1 MIIDLGL
8 IDYEDAYRIQKELV
22 QRRRLGEIDDTLII
36 AEHRPV
42 FTIGRAGSRENLLA
56 DEKLLAE
63 RGIKVLS
70 VDRGGDITFHGP
82 GQLIAYPVIDLAS
95 KFTDLHRYLRRLEDV
110 VIEFLSRYSVPAVRS
125 NGKTGVWVGGRKIA
139 SIGIG
144 AANWITY
151 HGLSIN
157 VNVDLGFF
165 SMIHPCGFKN
175 IEMESLARILGKNID
190 MEQAKRTLL
199 SSFGG
204 IFDFGDVRPAERY
217 SATL

>member
-8 IDYEDAYRIQKELV
+8 IEYEDAYRVQRELV
-22 QRRRLGEIDDTLII
+22 ARRKLNEIGDTLIL

-42 FTIGRAGSRENLLA
+42 FTIGRAGSRENLLV
-56 DEKLLAE
+56 DERLLAE
-63 RGIKVLS
+63 RGIKVLC

-95 KFTDLHRYLRRLEDV
+95 KFADLHRYLRRLEDA
-110 VIEFLSRYSVPAVRS
+110 VIEFLGKYSVPAVRS

-139 SIGIG
+139 SIGVG

-175 IEMESLARILGKNID
+175 VEMESLARILGKSVD
-190 MEQAKRTLL
+190 MDEAKRSLV
-199 SSFGG
+199 SSFNG
-204 IFDFGDVRPAERY
+204 IFDFGDVRPRQRY